1 MSALYIH
8 IPFCKQKCNYCNFHF
23 STLLKQKEQMLQAI
37 AHEMFLR
44 QAEIQSPLES
54 VYFGGGTP
62 SILNLDE
69 IYFLFNK
76 IKSLFEIKPDA
87 EITLEAN
94 PDDLTLEKIQ
104 TLVQTPMNRLSIGIQ
119 SFFDADLQFMN
130 RAHNAHQ
137 AESCIKNAQKY
148 GFDNLSIDLI
158 YGAPTTTDAMW
169 QENVNKA
176 ISLGVPHIS
185 AYALTVEPNTALNH
199 KIQKGTLPNVDEQK
213 QQRQYQFMIETLS
226 QNGYEQY
233 EISNF
238 AKDQMYAKHNSS
250 YWLGKKYVGI
260 GPSAHSFDGKSRAWN
275 VANNSKYL
283 AQISENKLPH
293 EVEILSSKDRIN
305 ELTMI
310 GLRTVFG
317 IDLNVLKTEFSTD
330 LWEEWQRQAEVFIQ
344 EKKLIQR
351 ENKIFLAPEYRFF
364 ADGIAS
370 ELFIL

>member
-69 IYFLFNK
+69 IHFLFNK
-76 IKSLFEIKPDA
+76 IKALFEIKPDA

-104 TLVQTPMNRLSIGIQ
+104 ALAQTPINRLSIGIQ

-130 RAHNAHQ
+130 RAHSAHQ

-158 YGAPTTTDAMW
+158 YGTPTTSDAMW

-310 GLRTVFG
+310 GLRTIFG

-330 LWEEWQRQAEVFIQ
+330 LWQEWQRQAEVFIQ

>member
-1 MSALYIH
+1 
-8 IPFCKQKCNYCNFHF
+8 
-23 STLLKQKEQMLQAI
+23 MLQAI

>member
-1 MSALYIH
+1 
-8 IPFCKQKCNYCNFHF
+8 
-23 STLLKQKEQMLQAI
+23 MLQAI

-76 IKSLFEIKPDA
+76 IKAFFEIKPDA

-104 TLVQTPMNRLSIGIQ
+104 ALVQTPMNRLSIGIQ

-158 YGAPTTTDAMW
+158 YGTPTTSDAMW

-213 QQRQYQFMIETLS
+213 QQAQYLTMIELLG
-226 QNGYEQY
+226 QNAYEQY

-238 AKDQMYAKHNSS
+238 AKNQQYAKHNSS
-250 YWLGKKYVGI
+250 YWLGKKYLGI

-275 VANNSKYL
+275 VANNSKYI
-283 AQISENKLPH
+283 AQIGENKLPQER
-293 EVEILSSKDRIN
+293 EVLSPKDRLN

-310 GLRTVFG
+310 GLRTIFG
-317 IDLNVLKTEFSTD
+317 IDLGKIQSEFSAD
-330 LWEEWQRQAEVFIQ
+330 LWQKWWAQAEIFVQ
-344 EKKLIQR
+344 EGKLILR
-351 ENKIFLAPEYRFF
+351 GNKIFLAPAYRFF

>member
-1 MSALYIH
+1 
-8 IPFCKQKCNYCNFHF
+8 
-23 STLLKQKEQMLQAI
+23 
-37 AHEMFLR
+37 
-44 QAEIQSPLES
+44 
-54 VYFGGGTP
+54 
-62 SILNLDE
+62 
-69 IYFLFNK
+69 
-76 IKSLFEIKPDA
+76 
-87 EITLEAN
+87 
-94 PDDLTLEKIQ
+94 
-104 TLVQTPMNRLSIGIQ
+104 
-119 SFFDADLQFMN
+119 
-130 RAHNAHQ
+130 
-137 AESCIKNAQKY
+137 

-158 YGAPTTTDAMW
+158 YGTPTTSDAMW

-293 EVEILSSKDRIN
+293 EVEILSPKDRMN

-330 LWEEWQRQAEVFIQ
+330 LWKEWQRQAEVFIQ

-351 ENKIFLAPEYRFF
+351 ENTIFLVPEYRFF

>member
-76 IKSLFEIKPDA
+76 IKAFFEIKPDA

-104 TLVQTPMNRLSIGIQ
+104 ALVQTPMNRLSIGIQ

-158 YGAPTTTDAMW
+158 YGTPTTSDAMW

-213 QQRQYQFMIETLS
+213 QQAQYLTMIELLG
-226 QNGYEQY
+226 QNAYEQY

-238 AKDQMYAKHNSS
+238 AKNQQYAKHNSS
-250 YWLGKKYVGI
+250 YWLGKKYLGI

-275 VANNSKYL
+275 VANNSKYI
-283 AQISENKLPH
+283 AQIGENKLPQER
-293 EVEILSSKDRIN
+293 EVLSPKDRLN

-310 GLRTVFG
+310 GLRTIFG
-317 IDLNVLKTEFSTD
+317 IDLGKIQSEFSAD
-330 LWEEWQRQAEVFIQ
+330 LWQKWWAQAEIFVQ
-344 EKKLIQR
+344 EGKLILR
-351 ENKIFLAPEYRFF
+351 GNKIFLAPAYRFF

>member
-1 MSALYIH
+1 MYIH

-37 AHEMFLR
+37 AHEMLLR

-69 IYFLFNK
+69 IHFLFNK
-76 IKSLFEIKPDA
+76 IKALFEIKPNA

-104 TLVQTPMNRLSIGIQ
+104 ALAQTPINRLSIGIQ
-119 SFFDADLQFMN
+119 SFFDTDLQFMN
-130 RAHNAHQ
+130 RAHNARQ
-137 AESCIKNAQKY
+137 AESCIKNAQTY

-158 YGAPTTTDAMW
+158 YGAPTTSNAMW

-176 ISLGVPHIS
+176 ISLGIPHIS

-213 QQRQYQFMIETLS
+213 QQTQYQFMIETLS

-283 AQISENKLPH
+283 VQIFKNTLAQ
-293 EVEILSSKDRIN
+293 EVEILSPKDRIN

-317 IDLNVLKTEFSTD
+317 IDLNVLKSEFSTD
-330 LWEEWQRQAEVFIQ
+330 LWKEWERQANVFLQ
-344 EKKLIQR
+344 EEKLIQQG
-351 ENKIFLAPEYRFF
+351 NKIFLAPAYRFF